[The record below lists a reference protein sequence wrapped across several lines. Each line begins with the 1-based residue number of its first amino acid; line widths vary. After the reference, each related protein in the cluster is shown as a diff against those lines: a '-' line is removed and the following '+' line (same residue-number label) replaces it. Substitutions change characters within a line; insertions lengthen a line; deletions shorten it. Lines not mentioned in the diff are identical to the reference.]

1 MFLTIRLHVVLLS
14 VCLLP
19 PLACNKSPQPPP
31 GRSGPP
37 PVPVTVAAATT
48 ESIPFELRVVGSAAA
63 SSVVQV
69 KSQVAGQLLKVYLA
83 EGQDV
88 AKDSVLFDIDARPYQ
103 EALKQAEAGLARNRA
118 LLRQA
123 EANLARGLAE
133 AKNATANA
141 QRYAALT
148 KEGVIS
154 REQNEQVRTAADVQR
169 EAVRAAE
176 AAIESARAAIQS
188 DLASIDK
195 AKLDLSYCQ
204 IKAPLSGRAGNLL
217 VYAGNLVPANGAT
230 ALVVINQVSPLFV
243 TFSVPEMHLPAI
255 RRLNAKSPLAV
266 FSVQPDNPQRR
277 IAGRLAVI
285 DNTVDPATGTIALK
299 AVFDNKDRLLW
310 PGQFVNVILRL
321 ETLQNVTVVPSEA
334 VQVGQKGQYVYV
346 VKADQTVEPRVVGT
360 GRSYENKTII
370 ETGLTAGEQVVT
382 DGHLRLAPGFKIEVV
397 APVPPVGVERT

>member
-1 MFLTIRLHVVLLS
+1 MSLSIRLQLILLS
-14 VCLLP
+14 ACLV
-19 PLACNKSPQPPP
+19 AATSCNKPPQATA
-31 GRSGPP
+31 GKSGPP
-37 PVPVTVAAATT
+37 PVPVTVATATT
-48 ESIPFELRVVGSAAA
+48 ESIPFELKVVGAAA
-63 SSVVQV
+63 PSSVVQV
-69 KSQVAGQLLKVYLA
+69 KSQVAGQLIKVHLA

-88 AKDSVLFDIDARPYQ
+88 VKDSVLFEIDPSPYQ

-123 EANLARGLAE
+123 EANLARGIAE
-133 AKNATANA
+133 AKNAEANA

-154 REQNEQVRTAADVQR
+154 REQNEQARTAADVQR

-188 DLASIDK
+188 DLAAIDK

-217 VYAGNLVPANGAT
+217 VYPGNLVSANGNP
-230 ALVVINQVSPLFV
+230 LVVINRVSPLFV
-243 TFSVPEMHLPAI
+243 TFSVPEMHLPVI
-255 RRLNAKSPLAV
+255 RRLNARSPLPVAA
-266 FSVQPDNPQRR
+266 VQPDSPQNR

-285 DNTVDPATGTIALK
+285 DNTVDSTTGTISLK
-299 AVFDNKDRLLW
+299 AVFDNKDRVLW

-321 ETLQNVTVVPSEA
+321 ETLQNVTMVPSEA

-346 VKADQTVEPRVVGT
+346 VKADKTVEPRVVST

-370 ETGLTAGEQVVT
+370 EAGLTVGEEVVT
-382 DGHLRLAPGFKIEVV
+382 DGHLRLAPGFKIQVV

>member
-1 MFLTIRLHVVLLS
+1 M
-14 VCLLP
+14 
-19 PLACNKSPQPPP
+19 
-31 GRSGPP
+31 
-37 PVPVTVAAATT
+37 PVTVATATT
-48 ESIPFELRVVGSAAA
+48 ESIPFELKVVGAAAA

-69 KSQVAGQLLKVYLA
+69 KSQVAGQLIKVHLA

-88 AKDSVLFDIDARPYQ
+88 VKDSVLFEIDPSPYQ

-123 EANLARGLAE
+123 EANLARGIAE
-133 AKNATANA
+133 SRNAEANA

-148 KEGVIS
+148 REGVIS
-154 REQNEQVRTAADVQR
+154 REQNEQARTAADVQR

-176 AAIESARAAIQS
+176 ATIESARAAIQS

-217 VYAGNLVPANGAT
+217 VYPGNLVSANGNP
-230 ALVVINQVSPLFV
+230 LVVINRVSPLFV
-243 TFSVPEMHLPAI
+243 TFNVPEMHLPVI
-255 RRLNAKSPLAV
+255 RRLNARSPLPVSA
-266 FSVQPDNPQRR
+266 VQPDTPQSI

-285 DNTVDPATGTIALK
+285 DNTVDSTTGTISLK
-299 AVFDNKDRLLW
+299 AVFENKDRLLW

-321 ETLQNVTVVPSEA
+321 ETLQNVTMVPSEA

-346 VKADQTVEPRVVGT
+346 VKADKTVEPRVVST

-370 ETGLTAGEQVVT
+370 EAGLTAGEEVVT
-382 DGHLRLAPGFKIEVV
+382 DGHLRLAPGFKIQVV

>member
-1 MFLTIRLHVVLLS
+1 MSPKIRLQLTLLV
-14 VCLLP
+14 VCLLANP
-19 PLACNKSPQPPP
+19 ACKKQQAQTAA
-31 GRSGPP
+31 GGPP
-37 PVPVTVAAATT
+37 PVPVTVATVTT

-69 KSQVAGQLLKVYLA
+69 KSQVTGQLVKVHLT

-88 AKDSVLFDIDARPYQ
+88 VKDSILFEIDPRPYQ

-133 AKNATANA
+133 AKNAEANA

-154 REQNEQVRTAADVQR
+154 REQNEQVRTTADVQR

-188 DLASIDK
+188 DLAAIDK

-204 IKAPLSGRAGNLL
+204 IRAPLSGRAGNLL
-217 VYAGNLVPANGAT
+217 VYPGNLVSANAGT
-230 ALVVINQVSPLFV
+230 PLVVIHQVSPLFV

-255 RRLNAKSPLAV
+255 RRLHARAPLPV
-266 FSVQPDNPQRR
+266 FALQANSTGNR
-277 IAGRLAVI
+277 IAGRLTVI
-285 DNTVDPATGTIALK
+285 DNTVDPTTGTISLK

-310 PGQFVNVILRL
+310 PGQFVNVVLHL

-346 VKADQTVEPRVVGT
+346 VKADKTVEPRIVT
-360 GRSYENKTII
+360 PGRSHENKTII
-370 ETGLTAGEQVVT
+370 ETGLAPGEQVVT
-382 DGHLRLAPGFKIEVV
+382 DGHLRLAPGFRIQVV